1 MCRARVEAHPRP
13 MMLNE
18 EFTRLQIEERAND
31 LRSAG
36 RWHFGRWTRS
46 DRAGRRHHLRTRA
59 SR

>member
-1 MCRARVEAHPRP
+1 

>member
-1 MCRARVEAHPRP
+1 

-18 EFTRLQIEERAND
+18 EFTRLQIAERTND

-46 DRAGRRHHLRTRA
+46 DRAGRRLHLHLHTHA